1 MRKFFSAFVAA
12 SLALFFIV
20 PINIEAKTNQEL
32 LGYEDNGELLGV
44 ASAFS
49 VFVEE
54 DFGANGCDC
63 EGRIF
68 AGHSA
73 NIGSIEA
80 YSVADSA
87 AASIIIGNGTLSNF
101 DLGNHT
107 FVYGSQGNSLLSGD
121 NIYQAD
127 LIDTEKEFERLR
139 KISLKLSKMENGTI
153 EINPY
158 WNAEIDFIGN
168 NPELNVFNLDAEMIN
183 SCNYFFNYEV
193 PEGSYVIINVSGDN
207 LTTYTQLYGMQY
219 AGHRAQHNKDEISRH
234 ILFNFYESNELMVAG
249 TGTFYGT
256 IFAPFANAGDDMTE
270 GAHNAGGIVAK
281 NYIGGIEFGDCTYDG
296 GEPDEIQNP
305 TETKATTTTTIIHT
319 TDSSIIDT
327 QVSKETTKGTTTT
340 TTTNSKSTTATTSTS
355 TSPVSTSTS
364 TTTNS
369 SSTSTTKPTTTTT
382 KPTTST
388 TTTKQTTSTTKQTT
402 STTKPTTTTTSTTTT
417 TKLTTRPTSSTTT
430 TTTFKSSSTNFETT
444 ITTRRTETT
453 TSYRGTSTS
462 TSETTKATTTTT
474 RKVEGTTEVSTRPTA
489 LDQATDT
496 QTSATQ
502 TKEETTTERETSVE
516 GTSNDQTGTAT
527 DGTTTGT
534 ETTTTVGTDG
544 TIYTTTI
551 GGTTTTGTIEK
562 SAKTGDSFDV
572 GKAAGACGLAMIIG
586 LLAVCGK
593 KED

>member
-1 MRKFFSAFVAA
+1 MRNFFSAFVAA

-32 LGYEDNGELLGV
+32 LGYEDNEELLGV

-73 NIGSIEA
+73 NVGSVEA

-101 DLGNHT
+101 DLGNHI
-107 FVYGSQGNSLLSGD
+107 FVYGSQGSSLLSGD

-127 LIDTEKEFERLR
+127 LIDAKKEFERLR
-139 KISLKLSKMENGTI
+139 KISLKLFEMENGTV

-168 NPELNVFNLDAEMIN
+168 NTELNVFNLDAEMID

-193 PEGSYVIINVSGDN
+193 PEGSYVIVNVSGDN

-219 AGHRAQHNKDEISRH
+219 AGHRAQHNKDEVSKH
-234 ILFNFYESNELMVAG
+234 ILFNFYESNELTVAG

-256 IFAPFANAGDDMTE
+256 IFAPFSNAGDDMTE

-296 GEPDEIQNP
+296 GEPNEIQNP
-305 TETKATTTTTIIHT
+305 TETTTTTTTATICT

-340 TTTNSKSTTATTSTS
+340 TTTNSKSTTTTTSTS
-355 TSPVSTSTS
+355 TNFVSTSTS

-369 SSTSTTKPTTTTT
+369 SSTSTTKPTT

-388 TTTKQTTSTTKQTT
+388 TTTKQTT
-402 STTKPTTTTTSTTTT
+402 STTKPTTTTTSTTTS

-430 TTTFKSSSTNFETT
+430 TTTFKSSSTNSETT
-444 ITTRRTETT
+444 TTTRRTETT

-462 TSETTKATTTTT
+462 TSETTKVATTTT
-474 RKVEGTTEVSTRPTA
+474 RKVEGTTEVSTHPTA

-496 QTSATQ
+496 QTSTTQ
-502 TKEETTTERETSVE
+502 IKEETTTERETSVE

-527 DGTTTGT
+527 NGTTIGT

-544 TIYTTTI
+544 TIYTTTTSE
-551 GGTTTTGTIEK
+551 TTTTGTVEK
-562 SAKTGDSFDV
+562 SVKTGDSFDV

-593 KED
+593 KEE

>member
-1 MRKFFSAFVAA
+1 MKKFFSAFVAA
-12 SLALFFIV
+12 SLALFFII

-63 EGRIF
+63 EGRLF

-73 NIGSIEA
+73 NVGSVEA

-101 DLGNHT
+101 DLGNHI
-107 FVYGSQGNSLLSGD
+107 FVYGSQGSSLLSGD

-139 KISLKLSKMENGTI
+139 KISLKLSEMENGTI

-168 NPELNVFNLDAEMIN
+168 NPELNVFNLDAGMIG
-183 SCNYFFNYEV
+183 SCNYFFNYKV
-193 PEGSYVIINVSGDN
+193 PEGSYVIVNVSGNN

-219 AGHRAQHNKDEISRH
+219 AGHRAQHNKDKVSKH

-256 IFAPFANAGDDMTE
+256 IFAPFSNAGDDMTE
-270 GAHNAGGIVAK
+270 GAHNAGGIVAR

-296 GEPDEIQNP
+296 GEPNEIQNP
-305 TETKATTTTTIIHT
+305 TETTTTTTATICT

-327 QVSKETTKGTTTT
+327 GVSKETSQGTTTT
-340 TTTNSKSTTATTSTS
+340 TTTSSKGTTTTTSTS
-355 TSPVSTSTS
+355 TSFVSTSTS

-369 SSTSTTKPTTTTT
+369 SSTSTTKPTTTST

-388 TTTKQTTSTTKQTT
+388 TTTKQTTSTTK
-402 STTKPTTTTTSTTTT
+402 STTTTTSTTTS

-430 TTTFKSSSTNFETT
+430 TTTSKPSSTNSETT
-444 ITTRRTETT
+444 TTTRRTETT

-462 TSETTKATTTTT
+462 TSETTKVATTTT
-474 RKVEGTTEVSTRPTA
+474 RKVEGTTEVSSHSTTMSW
-489 LDQATDT
+489 TT
-496 QTSATQ
+496 GIQTSTTQ
-502 TKEETTTERETSVE
+502 TKEETTTERETSE
-516 GTSNDQTGTAT
+516 SETTTNTTT
-527 DGTTTGT
+527 ETTGT
-534 ETTTTVGTDG
+534 STTVYSSGSS
-544 TIYTTTI
+544 TTESSTTSTSETVI
-551 GGTTTTGTIEK
+551 GNVE
-562 SAKTGDSFDV
+562 SARTGDSMDF
-572 GKAAGACGLAMIIG
+572 GKIAGACGLAMIVG

>member
-73 NIGSIEA
+73 NVGSVEA

-101 DLGNHT
+101 DLGNHI

-121 NIYQAD
+121 NIYQTD
-127 LIDTEKEFERLR
+127 LIDAKKEFERLR
-139 KISLKLSKMENGTI
+139 EISLKLSEMENGTI

-168 NPELNVFNLDAEMIN
+168 NTELNVFNLDAEMID

-193 PEGSYVIINVSGDN
+193 PEGSYVIVNVSGDN

-219 AGHRAQHNKDEISRH
+219 AGHRAQHNKDKVSKH

-256 IFAPFANAGDDMTE
+256 IFAPFSNAGDDMTE

-296 GEPDEIQNP
+296 GEPNEIQNP
-305 TETKATTTTTIIHT
+305 TETEATTTTTIIQT

-327 QVSKETTKGTTTT
+327 GVSKETTQGTTTT
-340 TTTNSKSTTATTSTS
+340 TTTNSKGTTITTSTS
-355 TSPVSTSTS
+355 TSSVSTSTS

-369 SSTSTTKPTTTTT
+369 SSTSTTKPTTTST
-382 KPTTST
+382 KP
-388 TTTKQTTSTTKQTT
+388 TTSTTKQTT
-402 STTKPTTTTTSTTTT
+402 STTKPTTTTTSATTS

-430 TTTFKSSSTNFETT
+430 TTTFKPSSTNSKTT
-444 ITTRRTETT
+444 TTTRRTETT
-453 TSYRGTSTS
+453 TSCRGTSTS
-462 TSETTKATTTTT
+462 TSETTKVATTTT

-496 QTSATQ
+496 QTSTTQ
-502 TKEETTTERETSVE
+502 TKEETTTGRETSVE
-516 GTSNDQTGTAT
+516 GTSNDQTGTTT

-544 TIYTTTI
+544 TIYTTTT